1 MILLLTGG
9 YSYWSLKRDFLI
21 MPDTA
26 SISAET
32 PAGTLAWP
40 GRGETAVGILDS
52 SVLETRGK
60 QKPTPTASTAKL
72 ITSLVVLQ
80 KKPLQPGE
88 QGPMITLGKSD
99 VAIYDKYF
107 AEGGS
112 LVQIKEGEKISE
124 YQMLEA
130 ILLPSANNMADSLAI
145 WAFGS
150 LKAYAAAANK
160 YLESQGIKDTRV
172 GGDASGFSPDTK
184 STASD
189 LVKIGALAMDNP
201 VLAKI
206 VGEKSASGIP
216 VAKTIKNRNL
226 LLGTS
231 NIVGIKTGNT
241 DEAGGV
247 FVSASRA
254 KLNGKTV
261 TIVTSLMGGRS
272 LNEAMRDSLGLIR
285 SAQANFKPVTV
296 VAEGTQA
303 GTYELPWGGQI
314 KAVATKSLVLDT
326 WAGNSIQAVNY
337 LNDIKDGY
345 KADEI
350 VGSVTV
356 PESALSGEVSVPVK
370 LQSTVPGPTSWWK
383 LTHPFD

>member
-1 MILLLTGG
+1 
-9 YSYWSLKRDFLI
+9 
-21 MPDTA
+21 MPDAATITA
-26 SISAET
+26 KA

-52 SVLETRGK
+52 SVLETHGK

-99 VAIYDKYF
+99 VAIYDRYF

-150 LKAYAAAANK
+150 LKAYAAAANE
-160 YLESQGIKDTRV
+160 YLESQGIKNTRV
-172 GGDASGFSPDTK
+172 GSDASGFSPDTK

-189 LVKIGALAMDNP
+189 LVKIGELAMDNP
-201 VLAKI
+201 VLTKI

-247 FVSASRA
+247 FVSASHA

-261 TIVTSLMGGRS
+261 TIVTSLMGGQS

-296 VAEGTQA
+296 VAEGTQV
-303 GTYELPWGGQI
+303 GTYELPWGGQV
-314 KAVATKSLVLDT
+314 KAVATKSLSLDT
-326 WAGNSIQAVNY
+326 WAGNDIQAVNY

-350 VGSVTV
+350 VGSITV
-356 PESALSGEVSVPVK
+356 PESALSGEASVPVK
-370 LQSTVPGPTSWWK
+370 LQSAVPDPTAWWK